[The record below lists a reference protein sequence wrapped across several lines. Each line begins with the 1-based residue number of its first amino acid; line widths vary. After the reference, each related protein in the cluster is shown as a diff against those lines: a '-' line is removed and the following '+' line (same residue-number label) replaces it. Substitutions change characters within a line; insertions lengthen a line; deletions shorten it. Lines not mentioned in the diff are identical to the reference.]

1 MKRLIKYINSIYRPA
16 FIVLCIGLA
25 IFALSICILAVNMR
39 LDMLSGE
46 SDILFKY
53 PKLMNKVMF
62 PLYILL
68 FITLIIDLN
77 ERTKKSW
84 QFSSA
89 FFRLLK
95 WRKLLHSATNVAN
108 GFHSSAHHSSS
119 ACRLGIGKHRTG
131 NSQHNNTANSTKHKS
146 HISFEHKIPPWNLFF
161 IIFSKARFII
171 HLNRL

>member
-77 ERTKKSW
+77 ERTKKS
-84 QFSSA
+84 
-89 FFRLLK
+89 
-95 WRKLLHSATNVAN
+95 
-108 GFHSSAHHSSS
+108 
-119 ACRLGIGKHRTG
+119 
-131 NSQHNNTANSTKHKS
+131 
-146 HISFEHKIPPWNLFF
+146 
-161 IIFSKARFII
+161 
-171 HLNRL
+171 